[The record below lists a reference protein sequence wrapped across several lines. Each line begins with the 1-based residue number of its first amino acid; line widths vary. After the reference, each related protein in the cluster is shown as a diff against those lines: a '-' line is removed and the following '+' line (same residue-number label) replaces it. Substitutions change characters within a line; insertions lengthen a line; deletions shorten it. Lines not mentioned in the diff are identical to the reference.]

1 MNIYIVFYLLVKLC
15 DGRGGLVVIG
25 VIISRKVKQME
36 IKAFIKIL
44 NKKY

>member
-25 VIISRKVKQME
+25 VMISRKVKQRE
-36 IKAFIKIL
+36 I
-44 NKKY
+44 